1 MPKVKPARTKPSL
14 DMTPMVDLAFLL
26 VTFFMLTTKFRPDD
40 PVTVDAPSSISQ
52 NLLPDTN
59 VMELTIDKDGK
70 LFMGLGA
77 AAKRPEILENMAA
90 VYGRGKIKFTEKQIK
105 TFTNVASFGVPFN
118 QLPGYLELSSEDRK
132 NFQSPGVP
140 YDTSGTSEMGMW
152 LESAYGVN
160 PNFNI
165 AIKGDQTTNLPAVR
179 RVIQTLQ
186 TKDINKFN
194 LITNL
199 EQPAGK

>member
-77 AAKRPEILENMAA
+77 AAKRPLILENMAA
-90 VYGRGKIKFTEKQIK
+90 VYGRNKVKFTEKQIK

-118 QLPGYLELSSEDRK
+118 QLQGYLDLSSEERK
-132 NFQSPGVP
+132 EFASPGVP

-160 PNFNI
+160 PNFTI
-165 AIKGDQTTNLPAVR
+165 AIKGDQTTDLPAVR

-199 EQPAGK
+199 EQPAGQ